1 MRRLGVTHVETSD
14 GLTVEPSEMHG
25 ARLQTH
31 HDHRL
36 AMAFGLI
43 GLGRRR
49 CGDRRSGCGI
59 QELAWILGHAR
70 GLAVSDRMVVAAF
83 DVDGTLTTRDCVR
96 PFLER
101 VAGRRRM
108 VTSMI
113 RRPLATV
120 DAAARRDRDRFKEI
134 IVGGSLRGK
143 LIADVETIGEQFA
156 QYVLVNWLRPDMLR
170 RLRWHQQAGHIT
182 VIVSASLAAYLRPL
196 ALRLGIDDVLCTDS
210 TRSGDRYGDRLNGA
224 ELSR

>member
-1 MRRLGVTHVETSD
+1 
-14 GLTVEPSEMHG
+14 
-25 ARLQTH
+25 
-31 HDHRL
+31 
-36 AMAFGLI
+36 
-43 GLGRRR
+43 
-49 CGDRRSGCGI
+49 
-59 QELAWILGHAR
+59 
-70 GLAVSDRMVVAAF
+70 MVVAAF

-108 VTSMI
+108 LTSLM

-120 DAAARRDRDRFKEI
+120 VAAVRRDRDRFKEI

-143 LIADVETIGEQFA
+143 LITDVERTGEQFA
-156 QYVLVNWLRPDMLR
+156 QYVLVNWLRPDTLR
-170 RLRWHQQAGHIT
+170 RLRWHQQAGHRT

-210 TRSGDRYGDRLNGA
+210 TRSGDRYGDRLNGPNCRA
-224 ELSR
+224 EEKRRRLDLWLEERRWAQAEVWAYGDSAGDLELLARADHPVWVNGATISEIPEVITG

>member
-1 MRRLGVTHVETSD
+1 
-14 GLTVEPSEMHG
+14 
-25 ARLQTH
+25 
-31 HDHRL
+31 
-36 AMAFGLI
+36 
-43 GLGRRR
+43 
-49 CGDRRSGCGI
+49 
-59 QELAWILGHAR
+59 
-70 GLAVSDRMVVAAF
+70 VVAAF

-101 VAGRRRM
+101 AAGRRRM

-120 DAAARRDRDRFKEI
+120 IAAARRDRDRFKEI

-143 LIADVETIGEQFA
+143 VIADVETIGEQFA
-156 QYVLVNWLRPDMLR
+156 QYVLVNWLRPDVLR

-210 TRSGDRYGDRLNGA
+210 SRSGDRYGDRLNGPNCRADEKRRRLDLWLEERRWVHA
-224 ELSR
+224 EVWAYGDSAGDRELLARADHAIWVSGATISEIPEVVAG